1 MGIFDNSEVSTEQ
14 LRKRLFLYLSTAL
27 LSLLLGLSIT
37 ILFAL
42 FNQLKK
48 AESHSLDHMAEIRS
62 MAVSEWCRRA
72 KDIAKQITSRTR
84 IRQELEKYNK
94 GKITLQQL
102 DYFTKPKLQD
112 AMNRS
117 NEVLGIIR
125 LDAKN
130 QIVTHC
136 GFGSDLSLNSQNIM
150 DYVSD
155 NVTVSEP
162 IIIKNRSL
170 IIVSAPIL
178 NRIGENQGTDL
189 VLIDI
194 ELLKKIVTNPEELG
208 KTSEIIV
215 GYTFGNSILPVFPI
229 KRRGVNYSNVAQR
242 CILKAIEGRTGLI
255 HAAGI
260 AVAYRPIVE
269 SGWGL
274 AITQNDNELYSLLYK
289 KIVIIGCIFFLIYF
303 FILFGFWFIMK
314 PLAGRILL
322 HTDELEKRI
331 QEKTEILEKE
341 IVERKKAEKEKE
353 KIIAE
358 LQEMM
363 AKIKTLSG
371 MLPICS
377 HCKKIRDDKGYW
389 SQIESYIRN
398 HSEAEFSHSICPEC
412 AKKLYPDLNIY
423 GD

>member
-1 MGIFDNSEVSTEQ
+1 M
-14 LRKRLFLYLSTAL
+14 
-27 LSLLLGLSIT
+27 
-37 ILFAL
+37 
-42 FNQLKK
+42 
-48 AESHSLDHMAEIRS
+48 
-62 MAVSEWCRRA
+62 
-72 KDIAKQITSRTR
+72 
-84 IRQELEKYNK
+84 
-94 GKITLQQL
+94 
-102 DYFTKPKLQD
+102 
-112 AMNRS
+112 
-117 NEVLGIIR
+117 
-125 LDAKN
+125 
-130 QIVTHC
+130 
-136 GFGSDLSLNSQNIM
+136 
-150 DYVSD
+150 
-155 NVTVSEP
+155 
-162 IIIKNRSL
+162 
-170 IIVSAPIL
+170 
-178 NRIGENQGTDL
+178 
-189 VLIDI
+189 
-194 ELLKKIVTNPEELG
+194 
-208 KTSEIIV
+208 
-215 GYTFGNSILPVFPI
+215 
-229 KRRGVNYSNVAQR
+229 
-242 CILKAIEGRTGLI
+242 
-255 HAAGI
+255 
-260 AVAYRPIVE
+260 AYRPIVE